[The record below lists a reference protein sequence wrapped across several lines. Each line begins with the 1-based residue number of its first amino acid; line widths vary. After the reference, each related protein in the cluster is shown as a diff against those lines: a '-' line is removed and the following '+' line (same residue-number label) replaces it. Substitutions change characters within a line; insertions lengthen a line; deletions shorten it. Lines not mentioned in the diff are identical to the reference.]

1 VDAEPAV
8 VDASAVLAY
17 VQREPGWE
25 VVAAALVAGAT
36 ISAVNLAEVH
46 GLLASRERNADAIVE
61 RLKALGLDVE
71 PFGEADALASGRMYP
86 HTRELGLSLGD
97 RACVV
102 LGQRLERRVLT
113 TDRACASL
121 EAGVRTEVIR

>member
-1 VDAEPAV
+1 MDAEPAV

-25 VVAAALVAGAT
+25 VVAAALVASAT

-71 PFGEADALASGRMYP
+71 PFVEADALASGRMYP
-86 HTRELGLSLGD
+86 QTRELGLSLGD
-97 RACVV
+97 RACLV
-102 LGQRLERRVLT
+102 LGRRLERRVLT
-113 TDRACASL
+113 TDRAWASL